1 MNKIETIVFD
11 LGGVLVDWDPAYVYL
26 EVFDGDRQKVDWFL
40 NNICT
45 HDWNVEQD
53 AGRPL
58 KEATDLLVNKYPQYE
73 VWIRIFYDRWE
84 DMLGGPI
91 HETVRLLDQL
101 KTEDKHRLYALTNW
115 SSETFPVALQRYD
128 FLKHFEGILVSGEE
142 KTRKPFGKIYD
153 ILIDRYQIDPFKSVF
168 IDDNYENIVAAE
180 KANMTGIH
188 YKNTQQLKDALINL
202 GVQF

>member
-11 LGGVLVDWDPAYVYL
+11 LGGVLVDWNPAYVYL

-53 AGRPL
+53 AGRTL
-58 KEATDLLVNKYPQYE
+58 KEATALLVNKYPQYE
-73 VWIRIFYDRWE
+73 AWIRIFYDRWE

-91 HETVRLLDQL
+91 HETVGLLDQL
-101 KTEDKHRLYALTNW
+101 KNNNKHRLYALTNW
-115 SSETFPVALQRYD
+115 SSETFPVALERYA

-153 ILIDRYQIDPFKSVF
+153 ILLDRYQINPVKSVF

-180 KANMTGIH
+180 KAHMKGIH
-188 YKNTQQLKDALINL
+188 YKNSRQLKEALINL

>member
-58 KEATDLLVNKYPQYE
+58 KVATDLLVDKYPQYE
-73 VWIRIFYDRWE
+73 AWIRIFYDRWE

-91 HETVRLLDQL
+91 HETVRLLYQL
-101 KTEDKHRLYALTNW
+101 KINNKHRLYALTNW
-115 SSETFPVALQRYD
+115 SSET
-128 FLKHFEGILVSGEE
+128 
-142 KTRKPFGKIYD
+142 
-153 ILIDRYQIDPFKSVF
+153 
-168 IDDNYENIVAAE
+168 
-180 KANMTGIH
+180 
-188 YKNTQQLKDALINL
+188 
-202 GVQF
+202 

>member
-58 KEATDLLVNKYPQYE
+58 KVATDLLVDKYPQYE
-73 VWIRIFYDRWE
+73 AWIRIFYDRWE

-91 HETVRLLDQL
+91 HETVRLLYQL
-101 KTEDKHRLYALTNW
+101 KINNKHRLYALTNW

-188 YKNTQQLKDALINL
+188 YKNTLQLKDALINL

>member
-11 LGGVLVDWDPAYVYL
+11 LGGVLVDWNPAYVYL

-53 AGRPL
+53 AGRTI
-58 KEATDLLVNKYPQYE
+58 KEATELLVNKYPQYE
-73 VWIRIFYDRWE
+73 AWIRIFYDRWE

-91 HETVRLLDQL
+91 HETVTLLDQL
-101 KTEDKHRLYALTNW
+101 KDNNKHRLYALTNW

-153 ILIDRYQIDPFKSVF
+153 ILLNRYQINPVKSVF
-168 IDDNYENIVAAE
+168 IDDNYENIAAAE
-180 KANMTGIH
+180 KAHMKGIH
-188 YKNTQQLKDALINL
+188 YKNTRQLKDALINL
-202 GVQF
+202 GVEF